1 MNTVKNIEFSCRIHK
16 RYWDALQGLT
26 MRQQNDI
33 LGALVRAFFTG
44 DSQTEKLKGITRNIY
59 VSLEEPVFFS
69 RVKAL
74 AGQKGGVAKAQ
85 AKAKQTGKQT
95 PSKALA
101 DGVAD
106 GKQTGKQTGK
116 QKPSLKENREKRI
129 ENIDSVLIVDTTLGV
144 AQTHTINDLI
154 SFFTSHGST
163 EQAARK
169 FEQHYSAQGWK
180 RANGLPI
187 TDWKPLAEMWIAN
200 DSQAAPTQKPENPET
215 ANCPE
220 CGLACN
226 PIASGSSLF
235 RCNSCG
241 ITWRAEA

>member
-1 MNTVKNIEFSCRIHK
+1 MNTAKNIEFSCRIHK

-44 DSQTEKLKGITRNIY
+44 DSQTEKLKGVTRNLY

-69 RVKAL
+69 RMKAL

-101 DGVAD
+101 DGIAD

-116 QKPSLKENREKRI
+116 QKPSLKENRDKRI
-129 ENIDSVLIVDTTLGV
+129 ENIDSVLVVDTTLEV

-163 EQAARK
+163 EAAARK

-187 TDWKPLAEMWIAN
+187 TDWKPLAEMWIA
-200 DSQAAPTQKPENPET
+200 DDGQTAKATAPAVME
-215 ANCPE
+215 CP
-220 CGLACN
+220 
-226 PIASGSSLF
+226 
-235 RCNSCG
+235 SCG
-241 ITWRAEA
+241 REREAIKPGSPVFHCPSCVITWRAE